1 MSRGSRRTFTWLSG
15 VVTAT
20 ALVSAASISLLAQ
33 RAAGKARATSGATRT
48 AVARKFTPPRTPWG
62 DPDLQGVWD
71 YRTITPLERPQNMAG
86 RALLPADAV
95 ARLHG
100 QTETATA

>member
-1 MSRGSRRTFTWLSG
+1 MSTRSGRTFTWLSG

-20 ALVSAASISLLAQ
+20 ALVSVASISLLAQ
-33 RAAGKARATSGATRT
+33 GAADKTKATSGTTRT
-48 AVARKFTPPRTPWG
+48 TPARKFTPPRTPWG

-86 RALLPADAV
+86 RQFLTDEEVHQLE
-95 ARLHG
+95 ARAAKRL
-100 QTETATA
+100 

>member
-1 MSRGSRRTFTWLSG
+1 MSRRSRRTFTWLSG

-20 ALVSAASISLLAQ
+20 ALVSVASISLLAQ
-33 RAAGKARATSGATRT
+33 GADGKARATGGT
-48 AVARKFTPPRTPWG
+48 AKTAPARKFTPPRTPWG

-86 RALLPADAV
+86 RAVLSDEEVSRPEA
-95 ARLHG
+95 
-100 QTETATA
+100 